1 MWVRGSFDAFAWFGG
16 SGGTIVLIIAIL
28 LFSKRADYLTVGKLS
43 LGPGIFNINEPI
55 MFGLPVVLNA
65 IIFLSDRC
73 RLARTNRSVCMYGS
87 HFLDLDTV
95 CYRC

>member
-55 MFGLPVVLNA
+55 MFGLPVVLNP
-65 IIFLSDRC
+65 IMF
-73 RLARTNRSVCMYGS
+73 
-87 HFLDLDTV
+87 
-95 CYRC
+95 